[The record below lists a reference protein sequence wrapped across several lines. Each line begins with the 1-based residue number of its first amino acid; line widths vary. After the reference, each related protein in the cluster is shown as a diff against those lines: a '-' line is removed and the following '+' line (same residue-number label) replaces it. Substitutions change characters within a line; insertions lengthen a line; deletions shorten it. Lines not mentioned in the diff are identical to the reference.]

1 MLFRSQPHTQFRL
14 ERVDLSGNGGLAEV
28 DPAGRPAQS
37 PGIGNGDK
45 GLQVAQVH
53 TR

>member
-1 MLFRSQPHTQFRL
+1 M
-14 ERVDLSGNGGLAEV
+14 ELSGNGGLAEV

-37 PGIGNGDK
+37 AGIGDGDK

-53 TR
+53 SW